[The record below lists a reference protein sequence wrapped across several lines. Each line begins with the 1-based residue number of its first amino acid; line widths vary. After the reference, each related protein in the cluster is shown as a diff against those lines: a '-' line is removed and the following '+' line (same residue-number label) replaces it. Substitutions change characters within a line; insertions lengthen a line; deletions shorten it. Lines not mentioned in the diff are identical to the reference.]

1 MLVKRQ
7 FSSNNDWRKTIY
19 YQKLVVAK
27 NGGIMEDL
35 YIGKE
40 FKTSVSSG
48 LVIVKKL
55 NNNNFECKCMCGN
68 LLKVNSNDLISG
80 KIKRCE
86 ECNNKIIIRHTHT
99 PPIRLLCYIWE
110 MYLYKY
116 ENPTPLFK
124 KEIIKK
130 NINFFTE
137 LLEANNSFNLFS
149 QWALAN
155 NFIYET
161 GNIYLDRKDKSKD
174 FSMDNCFWTNEYK
187 DETMVFIKSSDKEVK
202 Q

>member
-1 MLVKRQ
+1 
-7 FSSNNDWRKTIY
+7 
-19 YQKLVVAK
+19 
-27 NGGIMEDL
+27 MEDL

-40 FKTSVSSG
+40 FKTSVISG
-48 LVIVKKL
+48 LVVVKKIS
-55 NNNNFECKCMCGN
+55 NNIFECKCMCGN
-68 LLKVNSNDLISG
+68 LLKVNANDLISG

-86 ECNNKIIIRHTHT
+86 ECNDKIIIRHTHT
-99 PPIRLLCYIWE
+99 PTMKLLCYIWE

-116 ENPTPLFK
+116 ENPDSTFK

-137 LLEANNSFNLFS
+137 LFESNNPFKLFS

-155 NFIYET
+155 KFIYET

-174 FSMDNCFWTNEYK
+174 FSMSNCFWTNEYTDK
-187 DETMVFIKSSDKEVK
+187 TMIFITSIYKEVI